1 MSSGRVQL
9 LGIVLPNDIVVLV
22 ANVYCW
28 TNGHTVTT
36 AASRTDD
43 LFHIIFEEFSHQP
56 PGHRIIAG
64 DLNAD
69 TADIPTLQSALDNNQ
84 FVDLGA
90 SI

>member
-9 LGIVLPNDIVVLV
+9 LGIVLPNDIVILV
-22 ANVYCW
+22 VNIYCW
-28 TNGHTVTT
+28 TNGHTVTA

-43 LFHIIFEEFSHQP
+43 LFHIICEELSQQP
-56 PGHRIIAG
+56 AGHRIIAG

-69 TADIPTLQSALDNNQ
+69 TADIPTLQSALDDNR

-90 SI
+90 SA